1 MAKEKFPMT
10 PAIRALKKSGID
22 FSLCPYK
29 YEEKGGT
36 AVAAKELNVD
46 EHLVIKTLVMERE
59 NGDAFLILMHGD
71 REVSTKSL
79 ARALGTKTVRS
90 CDPQKAGRHT
100 GYVVGGISPF
110 GIRTPL
116 NVCVEESIMSLPKI
130 YINAGKRG
138 LLVRIRPQEL
148 DGMLTPTRV
157 NVAR

>member
-1 MAKEKFPMT
+1 MT
-10 PAIRALKKSGID
+10 PAVRALKERGVD
-22 FSLCPYK
+22 FLLCPYK
-29 YEEKGGT
+29 YQEKGGT
-36 AVAAKELNVD
+36 PVAAKELNAD
-46 EHLVIKTLVMERE
+46 EHLVIKTLVMEKE

-90 CDPQKAGRHT
+90 CDPQKASKHT

-110 GIRTPL
+110 GTRTSFE
-116 NVCVEESIMSLPKI
+116 VCVEESIMDLPDI

-138 LLVRIRPQEL
+138 LLAKIRPQEL
-148 DGMLTPTRV
+148 EKVLTLIRV